1 MAPTPSRKPARRS
14 TPTSKS
20 GTSRS
25 AAAKKAPV
33 KKRTI
38 NLSQKAKSDPG
49 STGSFTAQLRAAGQR
64 TGDLAKPTSQKV
76 KQPETVIELAR
87 SVGAAYGDQNA
98 FILDMPWE
106 ERSVALALG
115 AEWNSHLREF
125 IYVGNMLPAKLQ
137 PYQAEDFSWG
147 RWIEDEI
154 NGRLRPAQPYGGQR
168 FTPRPHQM
176 EAIKAI
182 VLAADAGWRGFIEA
196 DGTGLGK
203 TLSTLAGVS
212 VAAKRKG
219 FTAAKK
225 ANLLVICP
233 NTVVPHWRNTIRAAG
248 IDNLRIMVVNYEKA
262 KKLLSVPKS
271 ATEAKTTRT
280 KNKRVASQGVSLIK
294 WNYIISDEAHKMK
307 NPDSQRT
314 QAFNTV
320 ARYSDSHENAP
331 FVIWSSAT
339 IGQNPVEL
347 AYLAPL
353 IAQATKTPSLKSKE
367 WGAWLEK
374 NGFHVKERK
383 VGYSWIEPKTTD
395 TPEQIQL
402 IRKLQK
408 QDIDRLRNT
417 LFNPKAPSIRR
428 LPEDVAGWP
437 EVTRSDMPVD
447 LGNEDYK
454 LYITLWKEFR
464 KEMLMVNKGKNPVGA
479 LAIQTRF
486 RQKASLLRVKE
497 TIDFAADLLEN
508 KQQVAISVEFI
519 ESLDAIR
526 AGLTKMGVPVA
537 EFSGRNVS
545 EREKERLRFQRGQA
559 KVILFTVEEGVSFHA
574 GEQLPDGTT
583 ATTVKRAQIIHD
595 VRYTALKCTQIEGRC
610 HRDGQK
616 ANVYYMYANKT
627 VERKILTKM
636 LDRMA
641 KMKTLSGDSYDSIE
655 EIESML
661 LAG

>member
-14 TPTSKS
+14 TSSSKS
-20 GTSRS
+20 TSARS
-25 AAAKKAPV
+25 ASAKKAPV

-38 NLSQKAKSDPG
+38 NLSQKAKSVPG

-64 TGDLAKPTSQKV
+64 TGDLNKPTAEKV
-76 KQPETVIELAR
+76 KLPETVLELAR
-87 SVGAAYGDQNA
+87 SVGASYGDENV
-98 FILDMPWE
+98 FVLDIPWD
-106 ERSVALALG
+106 ERSTALALG
-115 AEWNSHLREF
+115 AVWNSHLREF
-125 IYVGNMLPAKLQ
+125 LYAGNMIPAKLQ
-137 PYQAEDFSWG
+137 PYQSQDFSLS

-154 NGRLRPAQPYGGQR
+154 NGEVRPAQKYLGTP
-168 FTPRPHQM
+168 FTPRSHQL

-182 VLAADAGWRGFIEA
+182 VTAAEAGWRGFIEA

-219 FTAAKK
+219 FTATKQ
-225 ANLLVICP
+225 ANLLIICP
-233 NTVVPHWRNTIRAAG
+233 NTVIPHWRNTIRAAK
-248 IDNLRIMVVNYEKA
+248 INNLRIMVVNYEKA
-262 KKLLSVPKS
+262 KKLLTVPKS
-271 ATEAKTTRT
+271 ATTAKTTRT
-280 KNKRVASQGVSLIK
+280 KNKRVASQGTSLIH
-294 WNYIISDEAHKMK
+294 WNYVISDEAHKMK

-320 ARYSDSHENAP
+320 ARYQASHETAP

-353 IAQATKTPSLKSKE
+353 IAQATKTPSLKSKD
-367 WGAWLEK
+367 WGDWLEK
-374 NGFHVKERK
+374 NGFHVKPRK

-395 TPEQIQL
+395 TPDEIRL

-437 EVTRSDMPVD
+437 AVTRSDVPVD
-447 LGNEDYK
+447 LDVEDYK
-454 LYITLWKEFR
+454 LYVALWKEFR

-497 TIDFAADLLEN
+497 TVDFTADLLEN

-519 ESLDAIR
+519 ESLDAIK
-526 AGLTKMGVPVA
+526 AGLTRLGVPVA

-545 EREKERLRFQRGQA
+545 EREKERIKFQKGQA
-559 KVILFTVEEGVSFHA
+559 KVIIFTVEEGVSFHA
-574 GEQLPDGTT
+574 GEQLPDGST
-583 ATTVKRAQIIHD
+583 ATTIRRAQIIHD